1 MVSDQGRHPLVS
13 VAVRSDGTVEDVTI
27 IRSSGRPDMDD
38 KVRQIVRLNAR
49 YAQFPPNI
57 ASRYDVIDI
66 RRIWRFDDVLKLIE
80 ELP

>member
-1 MVSDQGRHPLVS
+1 
-13 VAVRSDGTVEDVTI
+13 
-27 IRSSGRPDMDD
+27 
-38 KVRQIVRLNAR
+38 VRQIVRLNAR

-66 RRIWRFDDVLKLIE
+66 RRIWRFDDALKLLE